1 MSIAATV
8 NQSLKQFQPGE
19 VFGYGDLSVYQQSPN
34 TVVKAISRLVKSNRV
49 KKLGKGLFYLPK
61 HGVLGELR
69 PSDSE
74 LLKSLQYKNGKR
86 RAYITGSSLYNQLG
100 ISTQIPKTVD
110 LATEGAPQM
119 KNFGTIRARL
129 VRSRAPV
136 KEVDILL
143 LQYLDVLKTARK
155 VSGVSVDYVAEVML
169 LKLDSLTDDQLVRIQ
184 VIADE
189 YYPASTRA
197 FLCMLLSRMNRRVIS
212 RLKSSLN
219 PLSHYTLGLSQTLW
233 PECKEWNIK

>member
-1 MSIAATV
+1 MNIAATV
-8 NQSLKQFQPGE
+8 NQSLERFQPGE
-19 VFGYGDLSVYQQSPN
+19 VFGYGDLSVYRQSPN
-34 TVVKAISRLVKSNRV
+34 TVVKALSRLVKTNRV
-49 KKLGKGLFYLPK
+49 KKLGKGLFYFPK
-61 HGVLGELR
+61 QGVLGELR

-100 ISTQIPKTVD
+100 ITTQIPKTVE

-119 KNFGTIRARL
+119 KDFGTIRARL
-129 VRSRAPV
+129 VKSRAPV

-143 LQYLDVLKTARK
+143 LQYLDALKGARK
-155 VSGVSVDYVAEVML
+155 VSDASIDSVADVML
-169 LKLDSLTDDQLVRIQ
+169 SKLGSLTDAQLERIQ

-189 YYPASTRA
+189 YYPAFTRA
-197 FLCMLLSRMNRRVIS
+197 FLGMLLSRMNRGVIT
-212 RLKSSLN
+212 RLKNSLN
-219 PLSHYTLGLSQTLW
+219 PLSNYLLGLSQSRW